1 MECSSMKLSK
11 EVVSLPVI
19 CISDGKEIGTVKSLI
34 VNNEKGSIDFLTIN
48 HEDMEFNV
56 KAIPFKKVIGIG
68 EYAVT
73 IESENSILNLTEI
86 PVANELITR
95 NVKIINTKVMTR
107 FGKLLGDV
115 YEYVIDEA
123 TGAIVAILL
132 NVNEKQ
138 VVLDVENVI
147 TYGKDLIVVSEKA
160 EDNFLTSMNE
170 LGGEQQTEELEGQL
184 ENIAQKQIDLLV
196 GKKVQKDIVDEKG
209 EVIIAENQVLTETD
223 ITKARNA
230 GSHVLIEVSMN
241 AVTE

>member
-115 YEYVIDEA
+115 YEFVIDEA

>member
-1 MECSSMKLSK
+1 MKLSK

-115 YEYVIDEA
+115 YEFVIDEA

>member
-1 MECSSMKLSK
+1 MKLSK